1 MSLESIMPEFL
12 VIGNQISPAIVPE
25 REPYAPLN
33 GQCRLKNIIY
43 QAKVTHENTTIPDE
57 FYVGMTSTT
66 FKERLGNHNK
76 SFNHEE
82 YEKETALSKYI
93 WKLKRQNV
101 KFSLTWRVLDRAQPF
116 NPVRGICPLCTLEKY
131 YIIYKPSLATINQHE
146 EIFKPCMH
154 REKQLLDNT

>member
-1 MSLESIMPEFL
+1 
-12 VIGNQISPAIVPE
+12 
-25 REPYAPLN
+25 
-33 GQCRLKNIIY
+33 
-43 QAKVTHENTTIPDE
+43 VTHENSTVPDE
-57 FYVGMTSTT
+57 FFGGMTSTT
-66 FKERLGNHNK
+66 FKERLGNHTK

-82 YEKETALSKYI
+82 YQTETALSKYI
-93 WKLKRQNV
+93 WQLKRQ
-101 KFSLTWRVLDRAQPF
+101 KMKYGISWRVLDRAQPF

>member
-1 MSLESIMPEFL
+1 M
-12 VIGNQISPAIVPE
+12 
-25 REPYAPLN
+25 
-33 GQCRLKNIIY
+33 Y
-43 QAKVTHENTTIPDE
+43 QAKVSHENTTIPDE